1 MKHIMPVK
9 DDTDPILKAYFK
21 VEEEVYPSKEE
32 ELYIKL
38 ANLVSDYFEYYGSC
52 NFSNRMPRREAN

>member
-21 VEEEVYPSKEE
+21 VEEEVFPSKVE

-38 ANLVSDYFEYYGSC
+38 ANF
-52 NFSNRMPRREAN
+52 N

>member
-21 VEEEVYPSKEE
+21 VEEEVFPSKVE

-38 ANLVSDYFEYYGSC
+38 ANLVSDYFDY
-52 NFSNRMPRREAN
+52 

>member
-21 VEEEVYPSKEE
+21 VEEEAFPSKVE

-38 ANLVSDYFEYYGSC
+38 ANLVSDYLSIMVC
-52 NFSNRMPRREAN
+52 LVKNKLIMMLVLI

>member
-21 VEEEVYPSKEE
+21 VEEEVFPSKVE

-38 ANLVSDYFEYYGSC
+38 ANLVSDYLSIMVC
-52 NFSNRMPRREAN
+52 LIKNKLIMMLVLI

>member
-21 VEEEVYPSKEE
+21 VEEEDFRFFSILLIPFS
-32 ELYIKL
+32 IKSNYFILNEQWL
-38 ANLVSDYFEYYGSC
+38 AQNKYL
-52 NFSNRMPRREAN
+52 

>member
-21 VEEEVYPSKEE
+21 VEEEVFPSKVI
-32 ELYIKL
+32 L
-38 ANLVSDYFEYYGSC
+38 NLLI
-52 NFSNRMPRREAN
+52 

>member
-21 VEEEVYPSKEE
+21 VEEVCKSFFK
-32 ELYIKL
+32 KK
-38 ANLVSDYFEYYGSC
+38 
-52 NFSNRMPRREAN
+52 